1 MYIKDIMRENTK
13 NRPTGEEK
21 RRRNK
26 PFLIVAIGASAGG
39 LEAVVELLS
48 NLPPRTG
55 MAYIY
60 IQHLDPTYES
70 KIVPILS
77 KVTKMKVL
85 EAKHLMRVVPD
96 QLIVIPPNKDMA
108 IIDGVVTLNPRPAR
122 PAIHMP
128 VDKLFSSLAEKQKEA
143 AIGIIL
149 SGSAN
154 DGTFGL
160 KAIKTAGGL
169 TFAQDES
176 AKFQSMPR
184 SAIAEDVVD
193 MVLSPKEIA
202 EELAQISNKTEFFQA
217 AMEEN
222 EEEANAVMNED
233 MTLILQQV
241 KKGTSVDFTHYKVN
255 TIRRRIIRR
264 MLLFKLDTLKEYAV
278 YLRQHPD
285 EVSHLYQDLLINV
298 TTFFRDPDSLEYLKK
313 TLLPGIL
320 KTKNETNPLRIW
332 VPACSTGEEAYSLA
346 IILMEILGERYT
358 SVPIQIF
365 ATDLSELAIAKARL
379 GLYSR
384 HDLVNVSPK
393 RLQLFFTKID
403 GSYRISKAIRDI
415 VVFAPHNV
423 FKDPPFSR
431 LDLVSCCNIM
441 IYLDTIL
448 QKKIIATF
456 HYALNN
462 KGYLILGKS
471 ETIGASAQLFTQ
483 IEKKFKIYA
492 RKNDAASKA
501 IFEMNYRLPDVYR
514 NEHLQ
519 PRRNV
524 NREQAIPQK
533 DLEKVVDELLL
544 SKYIPATVLV
554 NQELEIL
561 QFRGDVSAFLEPAQG
576 KASLNLLKMANQGLA
591 FELRSAV
598 HKVNK
603 TSQPFKKSGLE
614 IRTKNGLQQVS
625 IEVLPLLAET
635 DEKLCVIVFEDLHAD
650 MELIESSRASSKD
663 KMVKRLQDELAALKE
678 DMRSIIEE
686 QEASNEELQSA
697 NEEIVSTNEEL
708 QSINEELET
717 SKEEVESS
725 NEELMTINTELQ
737 IRNEQLAES
746 YEYAEAV
753 FDTIQEAVIL
763 LDKDLRIKT
772 ANKAFYSIFQAR
784 EETTEGILIY
794 ELGHRQWD
802 IPALRDLLQE
812 TIPNESQFQNREIR
826 HTFAGIGEKVLLL
839 SGRRIIQKIHRQQ
852 LILLAIQDITE
863 HKQAQRLIIE
873 QEAWFRNMADNAPV
887 MIWVADRNKQRKFFN
902 RTWLEYTGKRLDTEA
917 GDGWKNSVHEADRDR
932 CVNTYNTYFDDRKP
946 YVLDYRLLRA
956 DGIYRWIQETGKPD
970 FSADGNFEGY
980 IGSCIENHDKRM
992 MHDELEQLV
1001 KRRTHDLE
1009 EINKELQRSNS
1020 ELKQFAYVASHD
1032 LQEPLRKIM
1041 TFADRLQSHKDN
1053 LPEAQRKYIDK
1064 IGISSQR
1071 MTRLIDDLLNFSR
1084 TARYNNGFT
1093 KTSLN
1098 KVVKDMLVD
1107 FDLIISQKHAAI
1119 DIGKLPS
1126 LQAIPLQME
1135 QLFHNLISNALKF
1148 TKSSVVPVIKINS
1161 REITAEEVA
1170 MHEELQPDL
1179 KYHEVIVADNGI
1191 GIESEFA
1198 EQIFEIFQRLNDR
1211 EQFPGTG
1218 IGLALCRKIVNNH
1231 NGIIFAKS
1239 LENEGTAFHI
1249 ILPVTQPL
1257 DK

>member
-1 MYIKDIMRENTK
+1 M
-13 NRPTGEEK
+13 
-21 RRRNK
+21 
-26 PFLIVAIGASAGG
+26 
-39 LEAVVELLS
+39 
-48 NLPPRTG
+48 
-55 MAYIY
+55 
-60 IQHLDPTYES
+60 
-70 KIVPILS
+70 
-77 KVTKMKVL
+77 
-85 EAKHLMRVVPD
+85 
-96 QLIVIPPNKDMA
+96 
-108 IIDGVVTLNPRPAR
+108 
-122 PAIHMP
+122 
-128 VDKLFSSLAEKQKEA
+128 
-143 AIGIIL
+143 
-149 SGSAN
+149 
-154 DGTFGL
+154 
-160 KAIKTAGGL
+160 
-169 TFAQDES
+169 
-176 AKFQSMPR
+176 
-184 SAIAEDVVD
+184 
-193 MVLSPKEIA
+193 
-202 EELAQISNKTEFFQA
+202 
-217 AMEEN
+217 
-222 EEEANAVMNED
+222 
-233 MTLILQQV
+233 
-241 KKGTSVDFTHYKVN
+241 
-255 TIRRRIIRR
+255 
-264 MLLFKLDTLKEYAV
+264 
-278 YLRQHPD
+278 
-285 EVSHLYQDLLINV
+285 LINV

-346 IILMEILGERYT
+346 IILMEILGERYA
-358 SVPIQIF
+358 SIPIQIF

-384 HDLVNVSPK
+384 NDLINVSPK
-393 RLQLFFTKID
+393 RLQRFFTKID

-431 LDLVSCCNIM
+431 LDLVSCCNVM
-441 IYLDTIL
+441 IYLDTVL

-456 HYALNN
+456 HYSLNN

-471 ETIGASAQLFTQ
+471 ETIGASGQLFTQ
-483 IEKKFKIYA
+483 VEKKFKIYA

-501 IFEMNYRLPDVYR
+501 IFEMNYRLPEVQR
-514 NEHLQ
+514 SEHLHA
-519 PRRNV
+519 RRNV
-524 NREQAIPQK
+524 PREQTAPQK
-533 DLEKVVDELLL
+533 DLEKVVDDLLL

-561 QFRGDVSAFLEPAQG
+561 QFRGEVSTFLEPAPG
-576 KASLNLLKMANQGLA
+576 KASLNLLKMAKQGLA

-603 TSQPFKKSGLE
+603 SNQPFKKSGLE
-614 IRTKNGLQQVS
+614 IKTKGGLQQVS
-625 IEVLPLLAET
+625 IEVLPLPSET
-635 DEKLCVIVFEDLHAD
+635 EEKLCVIIFEELFAN

-678 DMRSIIEE
+678 DMRSIVEE

-802 IPALRDLLQE
+802 IPALRELLQE

-826 HTFAGIGEKVLLL
+826 HTFGGIGEKVLLL

-852 LILLAIQDITE
+852 LILLAIQDVTE
-863 HKQAQRLIIE
+863 HKQAQRLVNE
-873 QEAWFRNMADNAPV
+873 REAWFRNMADNAPV
-887 MIWVADRNKQRKFFN
+887 MIWVADRNKQRNFFN
-902 RTWLEYTGKRLDTEA
+902 RTWLEYTGRKLDAEI
-917 GDGWKNSVHEADRDR
+917 GDGWKSSVHEADRDR
-932 CVNTYNTYFDDRKP
+932 CLNTYNAYFDDRKA
-946 YVLDYRLLRA
+946 YVLDYRLLRG
-956 DGIYRWIQETGKPD
+956 DGKYRWIQETGKPD
-970 FSADGNFEGY
+970 FSADGNFAGY
-980 IGSCIENHDKRM
+980 IGSCIEIHDKRM

-1001 KRRTHDLE
+1001 KRRTQDLE
-1009 EINKELQRSNS
+1009 EMNKELQRSNS

-1041 TFADRLQSHKDN
+1041 TFADRLQSHKDS

-1064 IGISSQR
+1064 IGVSSQR

-1084 TARYNNGFT
+1084 TARNDNGFT
-1093 KTSLN
+1093 RTSLN
-1098 KVVKDMLVD
+1098 KVVKDLLVD
-1107 FDLIISQKHAAI
+1107 FDLVISQKHAVI

-1148 TKSSVVPVIKINS
+1148 SKSSVPPVIKINS
-1161 REITAEEVA
+1161 RALTAEELA
-1170 MHEELQPDL
+1170 EYKELQPSL
-1179 KYHEVIVADNGI
+1179 KYHEVVIADNGI
-1191 GIESEFA
+1191 GIDPEFA

-1211 EQFPGTG
+1211 EQFPGMG

-1231 NGIIFAKS
+1231 NGIIFARS
-1239 LENEGTAFHI
+1239 LGNEGTAFYI
-1249 ILPVTQPL
+1249 ILPVTQPVNN
-1257 DK
+1257 